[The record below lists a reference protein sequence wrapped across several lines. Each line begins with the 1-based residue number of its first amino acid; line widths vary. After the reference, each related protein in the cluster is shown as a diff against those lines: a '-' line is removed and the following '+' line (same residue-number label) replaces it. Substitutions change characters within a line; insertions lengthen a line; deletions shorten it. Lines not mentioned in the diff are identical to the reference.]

1 MSGTR
6 VFDIVRKD
14 LRLGPRSPIFL
25 WVLVLPVLITVV
37 LQLAFGSLFDPAPRL
52 GIVDLGDSQVTAA
65 AGALDGIELTIVED
79 EDALLRMVEDNDL
92 DGGLVLPD
100 GFDDEVRAGGRPTL
114 ELYVGGESLAS
125 DRIVL
130 SVTALDLIRG
140 VEGSTPPVD
149 VQVVSFGEEQL
160 PVSLRLIPAI
170 VTYALVVAAVFLPSF
185 SLADEREHGTIRAL
199 AVSPARLTEI
209 VFAKGVVGFLLALP
223 MAILTLWLNGALQVD
238 AIPLVVVLVVGG
250 LMMVEVGLIY
260 GTAAANV
267 TGVFTLIKGTGVLL
281 LGPSI
286 FYIFPD
292 WPMWIAK
299 IFPTYW
305 VINPI
310 FEVTVGES
318 GLGEVWTELAI
329 ALGVIAVLLV
339 PLALLTR
346 RLGRRLA
353 LG

>member
-1 MSGTR
+1 ML
-6 VFDIVRKD
+6 DIVRKD

-25 WVLVLPVLITVV
+25 WVLILPVLITLV
-37 LQLAFGSLFDPAPRL
+37 LQLAFGSLFDPEPRL
-52 GIVDLGDSQVTAA
+52 GIVDLGSSEITAA
-65 AGALDGIELTIVED
+65 AGALDGIELTVVDD
-79 EDALLRMVEDNDL
+79 EETLLRMVEDNDL
-92 DGGLVLPD
+92 DGGLVLPA
-100 GFDDEVRAGGRPTL
+100 GFDDQLRAGDRPVL
-114 ELYVGGESLAS
+114 ELYVGGESIAS

-130 SVTALDLIRG
+130 AVTALDLVRG
-140 VEGSTPPVD
+140 VEGSAPPVAID
-149 VQVVSFGEEQL
+149 VTSFGEEQL

-199 AVSPARLTEI
+199 AISPARLSEI
-209 VFAKGVVGFLLALP
+209 VAAKGVVGFLLAIP
-223 MAILTLWLNGALQVD
+223 MAVFTLWLNGALKVQ
-238 AIPLVVVLVVGG
+238 ALPLVVVLVVGG
-250 LMMVEVGLIY
+250 LMMVEIGLIY

-292 WPMWIAK
+292 WPAWIAK
-299 IFPTYW
+299 VFPTYW

-310 FEVTVGES
+310 FEVTVGGS
-318 GLGEVWTELAI
+318 GLNGIWTELGI
-329 ALGVIAVLLV
+329 ALGIIAVLLV
-339 PLALLTR
+339 PLGLLTR
-346 RLGRRLA
+346 RLSRRLA

>member
-6 VFDIVRKD
+6 VLDIVRKD
-14 LRLGPRSPIFL
+14 LRLGPRSPVFL
-25 WVLVLPVLITVV
+25 WVLLLPVLITLV

-52 GIVDLGDSQVTAA
+52 GIVDVGDSSITAA
-65 AGALDGIELTIVED
+65 AETLDGIDLTLVD
-79 EDALLRMVEDNDL
+79 EEETLLRMVEDNDL

-100 GFDDEVRAGGRPTL
+100 GFDEQVRAGDRPVL
-114 ELYVGGESLAS
+114 QLYVGGESLAS

-130 SVTALDLIRG
+130 AVTTLDLIRG

-149 VQVVSFGEEQL
+149 IDVVSFGKEQL

-199 AVSPARLTEI
+199 AISPARLSEI
-209 VFAKGVVGFLLALP
+209 VAAKGVMGFLLAIP
-223 MAILTLWLNGALQVD
+223 MAVFTLWLNGALQVD
-238 AIPLVVVLVVGG
+238 ALPLVVVLVVGG

-292 WPMWIAK
+292 WPIWIAK

-310 FEVTVGES
+310 FEVTVGGS
-318 GLGEVWTELAI
+318 GLDGIWTELAI
-329 ALGVIAVLLV
+329 ALGIIALLLV
-339 PLALLTR
+339 PLGLLTR
-346 RLGRRLA
+346 RLSRRLA